1 METAMRR
8 ITGTLAALV
17 WLASLN
23 VAAAT
28 LPLPET
34 ALHNVSP
41 LQVALNVV
49 PETNSCSVGTAA
61 PLPVRDASDALWFAS
76 GPTAQL
82 DTDEMHLGTLAP
94 LVNFVA
100 AYDGTM
106 KLYAVGAPVGTALHF
121 TQAGWQPH
129 WPFC

>member
-1 METAMRR
+1 MRR

-17 WLASLN
+17 WLASLS
-23 VAAAT
+23 VTAAP

-34 ALHNVSP
+34 ALRSVSP

-49 PETNSCSVGTAA
+49 PESNSCAVGTAA

-82 DTDEMHLGTLAP
+82 DTEEMHLVNLAP
-94 LVNFVA
+94 LLSLVA
-100 AYDGTM
+100 AVDGTM
-106 KLYAVGAPVGTALHF
+106 KLYAVGAPVGTSLHF
-121 TQAGWQPH
+121 TQAGWAPH

>member
-1 METAMRR
+1 METLMRR

-17 WLASLN
+17 WLASLKAT
-23 VAAAT
+23 AAN

-34 ALHNVSP
+34 ALHVSP

-49 PETNSCSVGTAA
+49 PETNSCAVGTAA
-61 PLPVRDASDALWFAS
+61 PLPLRDSSDALWFAS

-82 DTDEMHLGTLAP
+82 DTEEMHLITLAP
-94 LVNFVA
+94 LASLVA
-100 AYDGTM
+100 THDGTM
-106 KLYAVGAPVGTALHF
+106 RLYALGAPVGTALHY

>member
-1 METAMRR
+1 MGR
-8 ITGTLAALV
+8 IIGTLAALV
-17 WLASLN
+17 WLVSLKSF
-23 VAAAT
+23 AAP

-34 ALHNVSP
+34 ALRSVSP
-41 LQVALNVV
+41 LQVALNAV
-49 PETNSCSVGTAA
+49 PEANSCSVGTAA
-61 PLPVRDASDALWFAS
+61 PLPIRDASDALWFAS

-82 DTDEMHLGTLAP
+82 DTEEMHLGTLAP
-94 LVNFVA
+94 LLNLVA
-100 AYDGTM
+100 AYDGTL